1 MIATSI
7 QICIYRAKEID
18 QHRSYA
24 INVVSIGQNARDE
37 EDGLKKMVL
46 WRRKRK
52 EEGGEKFS
60 VEDEEAEQQSSGGVR

>member
-52 EEGGEKFS
+52 EEGGR
-60 VEDEEAEQQSSGGVR
+60 SSAWKMKKQNNRAPVV